1 VLGLDR
7 NRRAPQPRTLRR
19 AAAAALTA
27 GVAIGLSTALGPAG
41 AAADPVSGF
50 YVPPASFD
58 STPGA
63 VIRNEPLPILATVP
77 GGDGTWPAAGR
88 QVLYT
93 STTQDGAPVAVS
105 GTFVDTDRPWTGAG
119 PRPTVVIAPG
129 TSGQGDHCAVSAAFQ
144 NGMYVDISQASFS
157 ANQEILSAAAWSAM
171 GARVFVT
178 DHIGLGT
185 PGVHT
190 YVNNKEGGHAVL
202 DAARAANALSGGSGT
217 PIVLWGYSQG
227 GGATAAAAEMQPT
240 YAPEVNLKGTWAGGP
255 TANLIEILGQVDGS
269 LIGGVVGFAL
279 NGFLDRNPELRP
291 QTEQILSPRGLAF
304 LDEMQDSCIGDVIL
318 KHPFLKSSTLT
329 VDGRPLLDHFREMP
343 DAVRTLDA
351 QRIGR
356 LTPASPVLITSG
368 INDDTVPYAQAR
380 QLAEDWCAKGATVG
394 FDTNDLPPILPG
406 ATIPNHFGPQIADG
420 YMSDKVVSYLLDR
433 LADKPVSGC
442 TFN

>member
-1 VLGLDR
+1 MLGHRWTRDG
-7 NRRAPQPRTLRR
+7 RRPQHRTG
-19 AAAAALTA
+19 ATALTA
-27 GVAIGLSTALGPAG
+27 GLALGIAATLCAGPAG
-41 AAADPVSGF
+41 ATPVSGF
-50 YVPPASFD
+50 YVPPAQFD
-58 STPGA
+58 ATPGA
-63 VIRNEPLPILATVP
+63 VITNEPLPILATVP

-93 STTQDGAPVAVS
+93 STTQDGTPVAVS
-105 GTFVDTDRPWTGAG
+105 GTFVDTNRPWTGSGA
-119 PRPTVVIAPG
+119 RPTVVIAPG

-144 NGMYVDISQASFS
+144 NGMYVDISKASFS

-202 DAARAANALSGGSGT
+202 DAARAANTLSGGSGT
-217 PIVLWGYSQG
+217 PIVFWGYSQG

-255 TANLIEILGQVDGS
+255 TANLTEILGKVDGS

-279 NGFLDRNPELRP
+279 NGFLDRQPELRA
-291 QTEQILSPRGLAF
+291 QAEQVLNPRGLAF
-304 LDEMQDSCIGDVIL
+304 LDEMRDACIGDVIL

-343 DAVRTLDA
+343 DAMRTLDA

-356 LTPASPVLITSG
+356 LTPTSPVLITSG
-368 INDDTVPYAQAR
+368 RNDDTVPYGQAR
-380 QLAEDWCAKGATVG
+380 QLAEDWCAKGATVR
-394 FDTNDLPPILPG
+394 FDTNDLPPIASG

-420 YMSDKVVSYLLDR
+420 YMSDKVVTYLLDR
-433 LADKPVSGC
+433 LADKPISGC
-442 TFN
+442 TIS